1 MLRFFFNCTHFSALR
16 FFANGISCM
25 NSPTCCSTIFF
36 VISTA
41 SPFVLNQK
49 EKNDYFMSTALRK
62 PPFFLYYVYNEWV
75 ISTDDFSVK
84 EAIFNLKLAA
94 CMQKTSSNLYPGLTK
109 NRSNALICDFYWRL
123 SHYSYSLCIFSCT
136 RVFFAW
142 RYQSATKV
150 NVCMST
156 CMCICTMLY
165 LIVFHLSEL
174 FTYPNKMFV
183 AFDQWGSDNW
193 GFTV

>member
-1 MLRFFFNCTHFSALR
+1 
-16 FFANGISCM
+16 
-25 NSPTCCSTIFF
+25 
-36 VISTA
+36 
-41 SPFVLNQK
+41 
-49 EKNDYFMSTALRK
+49 MSTALRK
-62 PPFFLYYVYNEWV
+62 PPFSLYYVYNEWV

-123 SHYSYSLCIFSCT
+123 SHYTVCAFSVARVLSLLEDVT
-136 RVFFAW
+136 
-142 RYQSATKV
+142 QV

-183 AFDQWGSDNW
+183 AFDQWGSDN
-193 GFTV
+193 